1 MRDQKNLT
9 IPKFATSRR
18 QLLAGTAAA
27 LGGFTLSPV
36 GAWAAAEEEISRTAE
51 AIHQEVVFKASRK
64 RVYDALTEAKQFDQV
79 VRLSAAMQSG
89 MAPAKN
95 VTELGREAGDAF
107 SAFGGY
113 ITGRIVELVPNE
125 RIVQA
130 WRSASWDPGAY
141 SIAKFVLSDQGSDTR
156 LVFDHAGFPQGEAQH
171 LAEGWKANYW
181 EPLKKF
187 LAS

>member
-9 IPKFATSRR
+9 IPEFAASRR
-18 QLLAGTAAA
+18 RLLAGAAGA
-27 LGGFTLSPV
+27 LGGFTLGSLE
-36 GAWAAAEEEISRTAE
+36 AWAGAEEEISHTAE
-51 AIHQEVVFKASRK
+51 AIHQEVLFKASRK
-64 RVYDALTEAKQFDQV
+64 RVYDALTDAKQFDQV

-89 MAPAKN
+89 MVPAKN
-95 VTELGREAGDAF
+95 GTELGREAGGAL

-130 WRSASWDPGAY
+130 WRSASWDPGTY
-141 SIAKFVLSDQGSDTR
+141 SIARFVLSDQGSDSK

>member
-1 MRDQKNLT
+1 
-9 IPKFATSRR
+9 
-18 QLLAGTAAA
+18 
-27 LGGFTLSPV
+27 
-36 GAWAAAEEEISRTAE
+36 
-51 AIHQEVVFKASRK
+51 
-64 RVYDALTEAKQFDQV
+64 
-79 VRLSAAMQSG
+79 MQSG

-95 VTELGREAGDAF
+95 GTELGREAGGAL

-113 ITGRIVELVPNE
+113 VTGRILELVPNE

-130 WRSASWDPGAY
+130 WRSASWDPGTY
-141 SIAKFVLSDQGSDTR
+141 SIARFVLSDQGSDSK